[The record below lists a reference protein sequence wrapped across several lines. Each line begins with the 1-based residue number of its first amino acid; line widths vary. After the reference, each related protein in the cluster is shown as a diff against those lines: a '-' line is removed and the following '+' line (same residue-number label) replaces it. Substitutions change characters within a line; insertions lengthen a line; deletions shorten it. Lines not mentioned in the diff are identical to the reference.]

1 MGREVAGMINVTD
14 GDFAAALRAA
24 VDGLSREKLAEALEA
39 ESERVEVLLEEL
51 AEDSSQEKAMEG
63 WDLYLCSLQ
72 LLEHY
77 LHSDEL
83 TPDRLERI
91 CAQAEPGR
99 TDDIHINNIRQI
111 PDVGSD
117 EIIFVHIGRMESSFI
132 GNPKDGTIGVF
143 KEFIGH
149 CSGASAREDLQ
160 ATLRL

>member
-1 MGREVAGMINVTD
+1 MINVTD

-91 CAQAEPGR
+91 YGQAAQAR
-99 TDDIHINNIRQI
+99 AVLAALSH
-111 PDVGSD
+111 
-117 EIIFVHIGRMESSFI
+117 
-132 GNPKDGTIGVF
+132 
-143 KEFIGH
+143 
-149 CSGASAREDLQ
+149 
-160 ATLRL
+160 